1 MLQRKYQQTTGKE
14 EENLINLIWMLE
26 VPKSLGMRTPSR
38 DGPIAVRKLGA
49 FTSTDMRSESG
60 FSLRH
65 LTMSWWF
72 FIMFVGTVQ
81 LRLLATLTA

>member
-1 MLQRKYQQTTGKE
+1 M
-14 EENLINLIWMLE
+14 WMLD

-49 FTSTDMRSESG
+49 FTSTAMMSEMG
-60 FSLRH
+60 FSRRH

-72 FIMFVGTVQ
+72 FIMLVGTVQ